1 MMRASFCLASCEGV
15 VLEILM
21 AGGWAMAPILFCSA
35 VALGNAWAYFGGV
48 MGASFSVG
56 VMPPLYRSRHTLL
69 NALNALGVVA
79 IDAQE
84 DVASLW

>member
-1 MMRASFCLASCEGV
+1 MIAPLPAIRASTRALAAE
-15 VLEILM
+15 M
-21 AGGWAMAPILFCSA
+21 FCSA

-56 VMPPLYRSRHTLL
+56 VMPPLYPIVLTLVGHTLL